1 MLAERFSVAFTPR
14 IQRFDSFA
22 SHKNS
27 GEMVSRGLVT
37 AKILVQLQANLD
49 DTRFEDILPG
59 RYF

>member
-1 MLAERFSVAFTPR
+1 
-14 IQRFDSFA
+14 
-22 SHKNS
+22 
-27 GEMVSRGLVT
+27 MVSRGLVT